1 MVVVNNAPTEITR
14 SATIVT
20 FLNPYLPCNA
30 AAKGPMKP
38 NSKRLMLIDVPTV
51 ARLHPNSSFN
61 GSIRIPGAE
70 RKPAAPSNVMKATPK
85 TTHE

>member
-1 MVVVNNAPTEITR
+1 
-14 SATIVT
+14 
-20 FLNPYLPCNA
+20 
-30 AAKGPMKP
+30 MKP
-38 NSKRLMLIDVPTV
+38 NSRRLMLIDVPTV